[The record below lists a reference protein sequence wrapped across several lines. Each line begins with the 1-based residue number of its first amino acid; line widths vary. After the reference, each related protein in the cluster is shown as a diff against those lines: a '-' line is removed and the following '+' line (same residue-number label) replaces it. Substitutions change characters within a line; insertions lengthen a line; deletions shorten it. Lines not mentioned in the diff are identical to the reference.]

1 MEAPSPGDRAR
12 RLAAEALA
20 ADDPTGWFERLYRG
34 DQTVPWHQ
42 GGPDPFLVRWAADRN
57 LDGSGNSAGR
67 LTAGEE
73 VRFARSRPA
82 GLTALVIGAGL
93 GDDAEFVAGLGFDTV
108 AFDVAPSAVERARRR
123 FPDSTVRYEVADL
136 LDLPADWR
144 FDLVVENFT
153 VQSLPVGLRERA
165 IAAVAATVAPGGTLI
180 VHATYRDPAVERPG
194 PPWPLTRSD
203 LELFALEPVT
213 VTQIPEPGHP
223 ELATWQAEFTRPG

>member
-42 GGPDPFLVRWAADRN
+42 GGPDPFLVRWATDRT
-57 LDGSGNSAGR
+57 LDG
-67 LTAGEE
+67 
-73 VRFARSRPA
+73 A

-136 LDLPADWR
+136 LDLPADWQ

-153 VQSLPVGLRERA
+153 VQSLPMGLRERA
-165 IAAVAATVAPGGTLI
+165 TAAVAATVAPGGTLI

-213 VTQIPEPGHP
+213 VTRIPEPGHP